1 MALTIESKTYLALSN
16 SLRCG
21 CNAGLSHNSW
31 TAAMALLRLSFSS
44 IMNMGATL
52 ALPFWV
58 LATDEA
64 EFLHLKLIKILNN
77 LDY

>member
-1 MALTIESKTYLALSN
+1 
-16 SLRCG
+16 
-21 CNAGLSHNSW
+21 
-31 TAAMALLRLSFSS
+31 MALLRLSFSS